1 MLYDIALKLSTST
14 VTKKIMQFLIIT
26 ATDKSFPPSNYLS
39 AMEITRLD
47 FS

>member
-14 VTKKIMQFLIIT
+14 VTKNIMQFLINIS
-26 ATDKSFPPSNYLS
+26 TDKSFPPSNYLS
-39 AMEITRLD
+39 AMEIIRLD